1 MSFRQGSNVIWVV
14 NNWQVHNPENLK
26 QLIRQLNKVKF
37 SHNHSN
43 NAVILNLKLKIYMM
57 EWIPPIVFILAGL
70 LAGIIGE
77 KVIFKK
83 LEIFITN
90 RRIAG
95 SKIIFHSLHRMTF
108 IWFVICGFF
117 WAILSAPLKPDI
129 AIVLQKILTIAL
141 LYSVTL
147 VLARLTAGFVNLF
160 IRRAEGVP
168 TSLISNLAKI
178 TVLVLGTLIILQTV
192 GVQITPIITTL
203 GIGGIAVG
211 LALQDTLA
219 NLFSGFYLIISKQVR
234 TGDYVKLDAGHEGY
248 VIDISWRN
256 TTIKEISNNVVIVPN
271 SKLSSAI
278 FTNYHLPAKEITL
291 TMDVGVSYDSDLEQV
306 EKVTVEVAK
315 EVMQE
320 IAPELKDNEPY
331 IRFHTFNDFSIDF
344 TLYMRVS
351 EYFDQRIGKHLFVKK
366 LHKRYQQAGIQ
377 IPFPVR
383 EVYMQN
389 NLDIERN

>member
-1 MSFRQGSNVIWVV
+1 MI
-14 NNWQVHNPENLK
+14 
-26 QLIRQLNKVKF
+26 
-37 SHNHSN
+37 
-43 NAVILNLKLKIYMM
+43 
-57 EWIPPIVFILAGL
+57 EWITPIVFILAGL

-83 LEIFITN
+83 LETFVTNKRIF
-90 RRIAG
+90 G
-95 SKIIFHSLHRMTF
+95 SKIIFRSLHRMTF
-108 IWFVICGFF
+108 LWFVIAGFF
-117 WAILSAPLKPDI
+117 WAVLSAPLKPDI

-141 LYSVTL
+141 LFSVTL
-147 VLARLTAGFVNLF
+147 VLARLTGGFVNLF

-168 TSLISNLAKI
+168 TSLISNLAKA
-178 TVLVLGTLIILQTV
+178 TVFVLGTLIVLQTV

-256 TTIKEISNNVVIVPN
+256 TTIKEMSNNIVIVPN
-271 SKLSSAI
+271 SKLSTAI

-291 TMDVGVSYDSDLEQV
+291 TMDVGVSYDSDLEEV
-306 EKVTVEVAK
+306 ERLTVEVAK

-320 IAPELKDNEPY
+320 IAPELKESEPY

-366 LHKRYQQAGIQ
+366 LHKRYQQAGIK
-377 IPFPVR
+377 IPFPIR
-383 EVYMQN
+383 EVYVPN
-389 NLDIERN
+389 NVNKNSALHSD

>member
-1 MSFRQGSNVIWVV
+1 
-14 NNWQVHNPENLK
+14 
-26 QLIRQLNKVKF
+26 
-37 SHNHSN
+37 
-43 NAVILNLKLKIYMM
+43 MM
-57 EWIPPIVFILAGL
+57 EWITPISFILAGFV
-70 LAGIIGE
+70 AGIIGE

-83 LEIFITN
+83 LETFVTNKRIF
-90 RRIAG
+90 G
-95 SKIIFHSLHRMTF
+95 SKIIFRSLHRMTF
-108 IWFVICGFF
+108 IWFVIAGFF
-117 WAILSAPLKPDI
+117 WAVLSSPLKPDV

-141 LYSVTL
+141 LFSVTL
-147 VLARLTAGFVNLF
+147 VLAKLTGGFVNLY

-168 TSLISNLAKI
+168 TSLISNLAKA
-178 TVLVLGTLIILQTV
+178 TVFVLGTLIVLQTV
-192 GVQITPIITTL
+192 GVQVTPIITTL
-203 GIGGIAVG
+203 GVGGIAVG

-320 IAPELKDNEPY
+320 IAPELKESEPY

-366 LHKRYQQAGIQ
+366 LHKRYQQAGII
-377 IPFPVR
+377 IPLPIR
-383 EVYMQN
+383 KVYLQN
-389 NLDIERN
+389 NINKNSALNPD